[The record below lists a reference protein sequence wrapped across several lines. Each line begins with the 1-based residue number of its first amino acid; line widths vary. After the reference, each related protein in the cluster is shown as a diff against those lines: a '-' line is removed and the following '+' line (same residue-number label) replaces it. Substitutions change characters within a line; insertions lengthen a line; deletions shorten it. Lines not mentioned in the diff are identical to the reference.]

1 MGDIHVERRKKVD
14 PRFSSGIRQVLP
26 ACFRLALRQLNLVCN
41 GAALPP
47 RVSMLSCHQGMKV
60 APAIF
65 GDTQPLEQ
73 AVPSW
78 CPVQGE
84 LGWRNVSRV
93 NLEKSYGKWPI

>member
-73 AVPSW
+73 A
-78 CPVQGE
+78 E
-84 LGWRNVSRV
+84 LFAMPPHRGPMLRRHLLHYPLV
-93 NLEKSYGKWPI
+93 N